1 MKLKD
6 KDESIGA
13 LNRSKILTAAEKEFA
28 LNGYKG
34 ARVQSIADR
43 AGLPKTNVLY
53 YFKSKEVLYVA
64 LLDEI
69 LRIWNGQF
77 DAATAEDDPAAVLA
91 QYITEKMEISRTRPY
106 ASKIFALEIIN
117 NAPHLDEFYTGQ
129 IEWMNGRVAVIQ
141 SWIDAGKIT
150 VKDPYCLLFNIWATS
165 QHYADFSAQI
175 TVLKGKKFDK
185 AAFKN
190 ATNEL
195 VALILN
201 GCGLTVPLEYK

>member
-1 MKLKD
+1 MKD
-6 KDESIGA
+6 NEVSIGA
-13 LNRSKILTAAEKEFA
+13 QNRNKILNAAEKEFA
-28 LNGYKG
+28 LNGFKG
-34 ARVQSIADR
+34 ARVQSVADR

-64 LLDEI
+64 VLDEI

-77 DAATAEDDPAAVLA
+77 DSATAEDDPAAVLA
-91 QYITEKMEISRTRPY
+91 QYITDKMEISRTRPY

-117 NAPHLDEFYTGQ
+117 NAPNLDEFYTGQ

-141 SWIDAGKIT
+141 SWIEAGKIS

-185 AAFKN
+185 AAYKN
-190 ATNEL
+190 ATKEL
-195 VALILN
+195 ISLILN
-201 GCGLTVPLEYK
+201 GCGLTVPNEYR